1 MIILLYLFYQQHFNV
16 KLFCFQLI
24 ILQKPSFL
32 KCLTLFL
39 KVCQVWFLA
48 SQTRFILPHQILF
61 FCVEFCV
68 PDTAGKAK
76 LWSIPETSEL
86 SRHQILTCLT
96 PLHQCLTC
104 DTVLSD
110 IIYSMKAHN
119 LSRICT
125 GFHCLFSQ
133 SKQV

>member
-1 MIILLYLFYQQHFNV
+1 MIILLYLFYQQHFDV

-68 PDTAGKAK
+68 PQTQRERRNCG
-76 LWSIPETSEL
+76 
-86 SRHQILTCLT
+86 
-96 PLHQCLTC
+96 
-104 DTVLSD
+104 V
-110 IIYSMKAHN
+110 
-119 LSRICT
+119 
-125 GFHCLFSQ
+125 SQ
-133 SKQV
+133 KQVNYPDTKY